1 MPESKLNDINA
12 DGLVSAVEKSV
23 AGIDVKIEDLD
34 NIQKEVEKASAA
46 KDTEKLMQQQ
56 IDSAANLD
64 IAMKVKRAKDQQSL
78 QERLLKRKKK
88 RLRGGRRRVCAV
100 GVPAGRDGS

>member
-1 MPESKLNDINA
+1 
-12 DGLVSAVEKSV
+12 
-23 AGIDVKIEDLD
+23 
-34 NIQKEVEKASAA
+34 
-46 KDTEKLMQQQ
+46 MQQQ

-88 RLRGGRRRVCAV
+88 
-100 GVPAGRDGS
+100 D